1 MIPKVLYLAVFLAGL
16 ALAVNSMLHGVERWR
31 RRSGKPSPVLNPPA
45 VAALL
50 AGFGACGYLLS
61 TRTGLTSLATLGISL
76 ATAAASVTGMIFLM
90 AKWALRTPEHPMI
103 PEGEEINGQ
112 VATVSRAIE
121 PDQPGEIT
129 WFAWDAMHLL
139 PAQSLDGST
148 IAEGTEVVIDTVKNG
163 IAQVELWSVVEQR
176 L

>member
-1 MIPKVLYLAVFLAGL
+1 MSKVLYLAVFLAGL

-31 RRSGKPSPVLNPPA
+31 RRSGRPSPVLNPPV

-50 AGFGACGYLLS
+50 TGFGACGYLLS
-61 TRTGLTSLATLGISL
+61 TRTVLAPFAILGISL
-76 ATAAASVTGMIFLM
+76 AVGAASLTGMIFLM
-90 AKWALRTPEHPMI
+90 AKWALRTPEQPLV
-103 PEGEEINGQ
+103 PEEEEINGQ
-112 VATVSRAIE
+112 VATVSRAIT
-121 PDQPGEIT
+121 PDEPGEIT
-129 WFAWDAMHLL
+129 WFAWDTMHVL

-148 IAEGTEVVIDTVKNG
+148 VAEGTEVVVDTVRDG